1 MSNIEFNGKLYNCSF
16 IRDITDKQRLKAQ
29 LEQAQK
35 LEAIGTL
42 AGGVAHDLNN
52 ILGGLVGYPD
62 LLLMDIPEGS
72 PLIKPLQTIKKIG

>member
-1 MSNIEFNGKLYNCSF
+1 VSNIEFNGKLYNCSF